1 MIPTRLALASAA
13 LFSALALHADVVP
26 APLFTNHAVLQ
37 QGMSV
42 PVWGAADPGEEVT
55 VTFGEHIRTTRADAD
70 GRWRVNLPELAANAT
85 PAELRIEGKNRIVL
99 RDILV
104 GEVWL
109 ASGQSNMAWAL
120 GWGGVHNAK
129 AEIAAADFPLIREL
143 KIAQAV
149 ADSPQTTARGQWR
162 ACSPATASNFS
173 AAGYF
178 FARDIHRSR
187 GVPVGIVNASVGG
200 SLIDAW
206 ASASVLAASPAG
218 QASLRR
224 WQEALDA
231 YPERK
236 AAYDAELAAW
246 EKAKADAAAEG
257 REFKTRAPAAPVG
270 PGHMHTRA
278 GLFNGMIHPLAPA
291 ALRGALWYQGESN
304 VGRHDEYR
312 TLLPALIQDWRALF
326 ERPDLAF
333 LVVQLPNYAGSN
345 PTGNEWARLREAQAA
360 ALALPHTGMAVTIDI
375 GDPKDIHPGNKQDV
389 GARLARVALARVYGD
404 TTVIDSGP
412 VFARLDSDG
421 TALRVQFDHAD
432 GLEAVGEK
440 VTGFEIAGADK
451 KFVPADAVIG
461 PDDTVTLTAAAVS
474 SPVAA
479 RYLWLNNPESSLRNA
494 AGLPAAPFRS
504 HPW

>member
-375 GDPKDIHPGNKQDV
+375 GDRDDIHPRNKQEV
-389 GARLARVALARVYGD
+389 GRRFALLALAKNHGVS
-404 TTVIDSGP
+404 VEFSGP
-412 VFARLDSDG
+412 VFKRAERAGNGLRLH
-421 TALRVQFDHAD
+421 FDHAA
-432 GLEAVGEK
+432 GLTAPGGEAP
-440 VTGFEIAGADK
+440 GFELAGPDGR
-451 KFVPADAVIG
+451 FVPAVARVERDGTVLVSASGVSAPSAVRYAWSNS
-461 PDDTVTLTAAAVS
+461 PAVS
-474 SPVAA
+474 LV
-479 RYLWLNNPESSLRNA
+479 NA
-494 AGLPAAPFRS
+494 AGLPAAPFRAGS
-504 HPW
+504 H